1 MRTIYIA
8 DDNKEFDDEFECE
21 RYEWLLKHPH
31 LKDIKCYDKE
41 GNLFTDIMDDDT
53 YNYSVKIV
61 VPTEECVKELHDVA
75 EYTGF
80 IYYYHITEPGTWVFK
95 QDDNRADGRFVK
107 ET

>member
-31 LKDIKCYDKE
+31 LKDIKCYDKD
-41 GNLFTDIMDDDT
+41 GNLFADIMDDDT

-61 VPTEECVKELHDVA
+61 VPSVLAFSSLLPASSPAST
-75 EYTGF
+75 
-80 IYYYHITEPGTWVFK
+80 
-95 QDDNRADGRFVK
+95 
-107 ET
+107 